1 MINYL
6 ATLWISYHIFRNRK
20 LTVST
25 LFNLPKTFL
34 NCLNF
39 FTVKQVQSCPSTVYI
54 PEIPERYLLSSMRT
68 TVLIR
73 IIHFLNS
80 RTFEMQITHRR
91 GQLNFELIISLPMKA
106 AGRYSHFQLGKV
118 YSRVICHGML
128 MIGRSDQ
135 SIYQIN
141 EAVLY

>member
-1 MINYL
+1 M
-6 ATLWISYHIFRNRK
+6 
-20 LTVST
+20 
-25 LFNLPKTFL
+25 
-34 NCLNF
+34 
-39 FTVKQVQSCPSTVYI
+39 
-54 PEIPERYLLSSMRT
+54 
-68 TVLIR
+68 
-73 IIHFLNS
+73 
-80 RTFEMQITHRR
+80 
-91 GQLNFELIISLPMKA
+91 NFELIISLPMKA